1 MAGGTSV
8 DVIVDHRVLLG
19 VDDDAVMMT
28 VADGGRRHGRQCLV
42 RGRGRGGRRSGSGV
56 MVVVVASRG
65 HQRHGAAGRR
75 VPAAA
80 GLVGSQ
86 RHPVAAVRTGATG
99 ARAVRPARRLQF
111 VVVIE
116 RFGRVYAAAA
126 ATVLLGRVH
135 TRRHGRRRH
144 HGVDNVMMMRVMVA
158 AARAPD
164 QRLRGILRKSDNC
177 AV

>member
-8 DVIVDHRVLLG
+8 DVIIDHRVLLG

-56 MVVVVASRG
+56 MVVVVAGRG
-65 HQRHGAAGRR
+65 HQCHGAAGWR

-80 GLVGSQ
+80 GLVGPQ

-99 ARAVRPARRLQF
+99 TRAVRPARRLQI
-111 VVVIE
+111 VVMIE
-116 RFGRVYAAAA
+116 RFGRVYAAA
-126 ATVLLGRVH
+126 VLLGRVH

-164 QRLRGILRKSDNC
+164 QRLRGILQKSDNC
-177 AV
+177 AM